1 MANENNSLIIK
12 DGVVTSCNKDVV
24 NVVIPAG
31 VTEIH
36 SRAFYDCVTLESVV
50 IPESIKK
57 IGYLAFKHCT
67 SIESVE
73 FGGTKTQWEAVEG
86 KIDLLYFIPAKV
98 VKCSDG
104 EWQKPVLIVE
114 DGFLEVCLDKK
125 ATSVV
130 IPEGVTEIGEYA
142 FCNCAS
148 LEAVVIPPSVTVIG
162 KGAFDSCK
170 SLLSVKIPMGVKII
184 GYEAFRDCALL
195 KSMEIP
201 ESVEFIDYDAFK
213 GCKALAEVVF
223 YGTME
228 QWKAMP
234 RFKFETWREDVP
246 AKVVKCSDGEVAL

>member
-1 MANENNSLIIK
+1 MASENNSLTIK

-24 NVVIPAG
+24 NVVIPA
-31 VTEIH
+31 
-36 SRAFYDCVTLESVV
+36 
-50 IPESIKK
+50 
-57 IGYLAFKHCT
+57 
-67 SIESVE
+67 
-73 FGGTKTQWEAVEG
+73 
-86 KIDLLYFIPAKV
+86 
-98 VKCSDG
+98 
-104 EWQKPVLIVE
+104 
-114 DGFLEVCLDKK
+114 
-125 ATSVV
+125 
-130 IPEGVTEIGEYA
+130 GVTEIGEYA

>member
-1 MANENNSLIIK
+1 MANENNSLTIK
-12 DGVVTSCNKDVV
+12 DGVVTSCNKDVA

-50 IPESIKK
+50 IPESVKK

-67 SIESVE
+67 SIETVE

-86 KIDLLYFIPAKV
+86 KTYLLCFIPAKV

-114 DGFLEVCLDKK
+114 DGFLEVCLDEK

-130 IPEGVTEIGEYA
+130 IPEGVTEIGEEA

-162 KGAFDSCK
+162 NWAFDSCK
-170 SLLSVKIPMGVKII
+170 SLLSVKIPMGVKTI

-201 ESVEFIDYDAFK
+201 ESVDFIDYDAFK
-213 GCKALAEVVF
+213 GCKALEKLDF
-223 YGTME
+223 YGTMA

-246 AKVVKCSDGEVAL
+246 AKVVKCSDGEAAL